1 MRLLM
6 TKRTPRSQTS
16 PSVQT
21 STTTC
26 SLWLMLLLCSVTA
39 LAEIGGGR
47 ILRKGGGYNQGL
59 SGHGHQSVGNDAG
72 DYTEDGEVIP
82 QFAEPVQNIT
92 VPRGRDAKIACIID
106 NLGDFRPAWIKEED
120 KAILTMHQQ
129 IISRNYRISLSTSDN
144 RIFTLHI
151 RNVQESDRGGYMC
164 QINTSPVKSSTGY
177 LDVLVPPDI
186 LVEQSSADV
195 VVREGAD
202 VSLACKARGYPT
214 PSISWR
220 REDGEPIPLGAYKQL
235 TQQQQ
240 AANNKLHTLVHSYT
254 GETLTIARVSRIHM
268 GAYLCIA
275 NNNVPSPVSRRIMLH
290 VHFSPVI
297 WIPQQLVGVAPR
309 HNVSLDCHSEAYPLA
324 TIHWS
329 KDGSRLT
336 GSTETTRSTGRQSAF
351 QTLAQGA
358 NTPAGGKY
366 LIEAKRTSSYKIR
379 SVLTIRDTQP
389 SDYGFY
395 KCVSE
400 NILGFTESSAQ
411 IYEVSPARSSSTQ
424 ESMVEDDEEDDEPPY
439 GMGTPE
445 KSYSDGKYFSE
456 EVLRPKELTNKA
468 SGALRSMSSWNLV
481 TLPWILLL
489 LLRCLS

>member
-1 MRLLM
+1 MLSRCWILLWVLVPAF
-6 TKRTPRSQTS
+6 TR
-16 PSVQT
+16 
-21 STTTC
+21 
-26 SLWLMLLLCSVTA
+26 
-39 LAEIGGGR
+39 AEISSDR
-47 ILRKGGGYNQGL
+47 VYRKGYGQRLGAVPQAVGGE
-59 SGHGHQSVGNDAG
+59 
-72 DYTEDGEVIP
+72 DYPDEGEIIP
-82 QFAEPVQNIT
+82 SFAEPVQNIT

-106 NLGDFRPAWIKEED
+106 NLGDYRPAWIKEKD

-144 RIFTLHI
+144 RVFTLHI

-186 LVEQSSADV
+186 LAEQSSSDV
-195 VVREGAD
+195 VVREGAN
-202 VSLACKARGYPT
+202 VSLVCKARGYPT

-220 REDGEPIPLGAYKQL
+220 REDGEPIPLGGYKQP
-235 TQQQQ
+235 T
-240 AANNKLHTLVHSYT
+240 NNKLHTLVHSYT
-254 GETLTIARVSRIHM
+254 GETLNIARVSRIHM

-309 HNVSLDCHSEAYPLA
+309 HNVSLDCHSEAYPLS

-329 KDGSRLT
+329 KEGTRLSGEGS
-336 GSTETTRSTGRQSAF
+336 QAF
-351 QTLAQGA
+351 
-358 NTPAGGKY
+358 KY
-366 LIEAKRTSSYKIR
+366 HIESKRTSSYKIR
-379 SVLTIRDTQP
+379 SILTIRDMQST
-389 SDYGFY
+389 DYGFY

-424 ESMVEDDEEDDEPPY
+424 ESMVEDDEDDHDPTY

-445 KSYSDGKYFSE
+445 KSYSDGKYFTE

-468 SGALRSMSSWNLV
+468 SGALSSISNAV
-481 TLPWILLL
+481 ITLPCVLVALLNI
-489 LLRCLS
+489 S